1 MSRISRP
8 ALVLAL
14 SATMLLGAAALTG
27 CMKKAPVLTPA
38 QLQAGL
44 IGEKHPVSQQ
54 KATESGCS
62 CHLESA
68 KAAGAK

>member
-1 MSRISRP
+1 M
-8 ALVLAL
+8 L
-14 SATMLLGAAALTG
+14 SLGAASLGG

-38 QLQAGL
+38 QLQAGI

-54 KATESGCS
+54 QASQSGCS

>member
-1 MSRISRP
+1 MSKLSR
-8 ALVLAL
+8 
-14 SATMLLGAAALTG
+14 SATALLLVAMVSLGAASIGG

-38 QLQAGL
+38 QLQAGI

-54 KATESGCS
+54 QASQSGCS